1 MDRRAG
7 YEGCRRVRAKPEEAS
22 ADRARHTGSV
32 HTTEITTTEQRKP
45 KRAMKLPPDMEFH
58 RDVRLMIYRPKG
70 LINEA
75 EINRVIG
82 VIEGI
87 EAASQQ
93 PFNRFSDTSETHE
106 IELNFRYVIHVSLH
120 RRLSHKGR
128 APVKSAILATDST
141 LVHYAK
147 LLALL
152 TQGSSIRVEVFQ
164 DRKEAAQWLGVPL
177 ELLVAKSDD
186 GDQSNSR
193 K

>member
-1 MDRRAG
+1 
-7 YEGCRRVRAKPEEAS
+7 
-22 ADRARHTGSV
+22 
-32 HTTEITTTEQRKP
+32 
-45 KRAMKLPPDMEFH
+45 MKLPPDIEFH
-58 RDVRLMIYRPKG
+58 QDIRLLIYRPKG

-87 EAASQQ
+87 EASSQE

-106 IELNFRYVIHVSLH
+106 VELNFQYVIQVSLH
-120 RRLSHKGR
+120 RRLLHKGR

-141 LVHYAK
+141 IIHYAR
-147 LLALL
+147 LLVLL
-152 TQGSSIRVEVFQ
+152 TEGSSIRVQVFQ

-177 ELLVAKSDD
+177 ELLAAKSDD